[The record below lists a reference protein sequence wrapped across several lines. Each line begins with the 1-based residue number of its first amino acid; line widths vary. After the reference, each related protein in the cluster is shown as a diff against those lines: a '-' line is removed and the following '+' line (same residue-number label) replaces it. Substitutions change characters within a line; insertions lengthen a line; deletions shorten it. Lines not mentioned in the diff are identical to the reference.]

1 MDNAA
6 EDMRNFDLNALR
18 ELAGTDFFDIVMERS
33 PDIVIWRIAKAAD
46 HYNRARRLGGVDE
59 EMGAIRLIAAEEE
72 LVVAIFKWLERNPG
86 DYPDAGLMLRRFKD
100 HRVKLAFYPV
110 LCQFIWAL
118 EDMAEGVVPDG
129 LSDHITWKPELV
141 ADGGKVQ
148 VRLCDENGQEI
159 IRQNPLAI
167 RLNRHDLK
175 PEEIIASLL
184 ERMRAHVLDQRG
196 TDLTTFVL
204 ERAGFRDRLL
214 YAYDE
219 AISFSMAETLEELL
233 AVFDVTLQRLLRT
246 LAILVSDPPPARD
259 WGLVAQFLALY
270 RHVLAECDIGKI
282 QSAEIAKVPDERFEE
297 VEFTAR

>member
-1 MDNAA
+1 MDDDP
-6 EDMRNFDLNALR
+6 EDMRTFNLNALR

-46 HYNRARRLGGVDE
+46 HYNSARRLDGVDE

-118 EDMAEGVVPDG
+118 EGMAGGVAPDG
-129 LSDHITWKPELV
+129 LNDHITWKPELI
-141 ADGGKVQ
+141 AGGGKVQ
-148 VRLCDENGQEI
+148 VRLCDKDGHEI

-167 RLNRHDLK
+167 GLNRNDLT

-184 ERMRAHVLDQRG
+184 ERMRANVLEQRG
-196 TDLTTFVL
+196 TDLNTFVL

-214 YAYDE
+214 YAWDE
-219 AISFSMAETLEELL
+219 GPSFSMAETLEDLL

-246 LAILVSDPPPARD
+246 LAVLVSDPPPARD

-270 RHVLAECDIGKI
+270 HHVLAECGIGKI
-282 QSAEIAKVPDERFEE
+282 PPTKIVRPPEDRFEE